1 MKIKILFS
9 IIAIFLIVSLSIF
22 THATFAEQLIV
33 QQLTNV
39 VSEKTIFDI
48 DSDRFIWIGGET
60 SGQASEVYLYDG
72 TAVRKVTFDEYTG
85 LVNLEPRIDGD
96 FIVWIKGSWVTGAE
110 VTPQIYIYRISTGET
125 IQATN
130 DQLQKG
136 EAEISDG
143 KVFYLTSEGLKLYD
157 IATGVIVPIDNDLL
171 PGQGGFGSPLAIS
184 GNVVVWKQYN
194 PNVGTQIFKK
204 DLSSGLTERLTNN
217 NTNKQYVQASGNDIV
232 WLESDIATGEHD
244 VVLYNGSQI
253 IRVTDN
259 NLDDSHLGLS
269 GNLVVW
275 HFIENSVSKVGIY
288 DISTGTTDMIIDAFH
303 PNTDG
308 NKVVYYRAFNK
319 PEYGT
324 SSNDVFVKDII
335 TGETLQITTDAYG
348 STNKP
353 FIRGDL
359 VAWAANP
366 NNPTQQSWH
375 NIFIARPGDTPAGNN
390 VVVTE
395 SNVTLTYS
403 QVTSG
408 GDTTITTSS
417 SGTQPPS
424 GFKLGNQTIYYN
436 ISTTATFSG
445 SFEICIQYDEATIQ
459 GSESRLKLMHFVDG
473 QGWVDTTTSLD
484 IVNNI
489 ICGQATSFSQFLM
502 VTEPSIQDL
511 INTVEEM
518 NLHQGIE
525 NSLDSKLQ
533 RAQDAQASEDNNS
546 IGTINALQAFINEVE
561 AQRGN
566 KLTSPQADELHSFAN
581 NLIKI
586 TQGINIF

>member
-1 MKIKILFS
+1 MHGRLTQ
-9 IIAIFLIVSLSIF
+9 IIQPNSHGIIFLL
-22 THATFAEQLIV
+22 HGRELLQL
-33 QQLTNV
+33 
-39 VSEKTIFDI
+39 
-48 DSDRFIWIGGET
+48 
-60 SGQASEVYLYDG
+60 
-72 TAVRKVTFDEYTG
+72 
-85 LVNLEPRIDGD
+85 
-96 FIVWIKGSWVTGAE
+96 
-110 VTPQIYIYRISTGET
+110 
-125 IQATN
+125 
-130 DQLQKG
+130 
-136 EAEISDG
+136 
-143 KVFYLTSEGLKLYD
+143 
-157 IATGVIVPIDNDLL
+157 VIMW
-171 PGQGGFGSPLAIS
+171 S
-184 GNVVVWKQYN
+184 
-194 PNVGTQIFKK
+194 
-204 DLSSGLTERLTNN
+204 
-217 NTNKQYVQASGNDIV
+217 
-232 WLESDIATGEHD
+232 
-244 VVLYNGSQI
+244 
-253 IRVTDN
+253 
-259 NLDDSHLGLS
+259 
-269 GNLVVW
+269 
-275 HFIENSVSKVGIY
+275 
-288 DISTGTTDMIIDAFH
+288 
-303 PNTDG
+303 
-308 NKVVYYRAFNK
+308 
-319 PEYGT
+319 
-324 SSNDVFVKDII
+324 
-335 TGETLQITTDAYG
+335 
-348 STNKP
+348 
-353 FIRGDL
+353 
-359 VAWAANP
+359 
-366 NNPTQQSWH
+366 
-375 NIFIARPGDTPAGNN
+375 
-390 VVVTE
+390 
-395 SNVTLTYS
+395 LTYS